1 MIHCPEIRTPYP
13 DLPPE
18 ETRLDVF
25 LPLLLLQENAS
36 LAPFFAMV
44 VQQFAEKI
52 ATITVKRWDRAND
65 LHHGGVVNDPPIPPT
80 PSEQRSA
87 KELVPFSTNPHY
99 VFYRRPAG
107 ELEALIAQLSP
118 LHTPPSSTAQLTQS
132 GAGSSSHSLKGSTTN
147 AKREII
153 HVSPPGMPHLKVA
166 YATDDPWTLQDAL
179 AWAEMWETVPEPK
192 SSSGRESGAMTQVT
206 QKLQAR
212 IDDLQSVIRARDDMI
227 EQLWG
232 ILSDDGEFLRYSP
245 PSTSLNRVLR

>member
-1 MIHCPEIRTPYP
+1 MIHCPEIRTACTDP
-13 DLPPE
+13 PPE
-18 ETRLDVF
+18 ETRLNIF
-25 LPLLLLQENAS
+25 LPLPLLRENAV
-36 LAPFFAMV
+36 LVPFFARI
-44 VQQFAEKI
+44 VQQFAEMI
-52 ATITVKRWDRAND
+52 ATITVERRDRADD
-65 LHHGGVVNDPPIPPT
+65 LHYGGVVNDPPVPRT
-80 PSEQRSA
+80 ASEQRPVR
-87 KELVPFSTNPHY
+87 ELVPFSTIPQSSAASPNHS
-99 VFYRRPAG
+99 FR
-107 ELEALIAQLSP
+107 EL
-118 LHTPPSSTAQLTQS
+118 TVD
-132 GAGSSSHSLKGSTTN
+132 